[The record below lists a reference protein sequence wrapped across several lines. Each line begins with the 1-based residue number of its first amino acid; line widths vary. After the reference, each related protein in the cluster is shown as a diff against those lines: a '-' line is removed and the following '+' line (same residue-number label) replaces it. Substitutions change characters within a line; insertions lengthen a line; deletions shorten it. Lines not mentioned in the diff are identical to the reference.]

1 MQLESSLVPA
11 ATFHAFSFDLADLAY
26 DQLEPVKSPKAHL
39 SVWMPITPKTCPL
52 FHAYPQAE
60 LLLGVLTGS

>member
-1 MQLESSLVPA
+1 
-11 ATFHAFSFDLADLAY
+11 
-26 DQLEPVKSPKAHL
+26 
-39 SVWMPITPKTCPL
+39 MPITPKTCPL